1 MFQII
6 CPSCSNKNLF
16 EKAENKPVEC
26 SFCFTTFDNTLK
38 VDEISDG
45 NKEKIEGNQEEKK
58 SILVGMRLIYQ
69 QNSESI
75 MINGNM
81 CVLGRENTGAQL
93 LSAIRI
99 NGKQVI
105 SRKHCSIN
113 LVNGKYYIKDEG
125 SLNGTF
131 YGVSKIDCSKE
142 SQLIENNSIVFLGK
156 EAFLVQFLYEEPKES
171 LISHTVE
178 TPKPS
183 PKPKKYR
190 CKEGCGFES
199 ETYVDICPKC
209 MSSNSMVAI
218 YEN

>member
-6 CPSCSNKNLF
+6 CPSCNNKNLF
-16 EKAENKPVEC
+16 EKVENKPVEC

-38 VDEISDG
+38 VEEIVDG
-45 NKEKIEGNQEEKK
+45 KKEKTEGSTEEKK
-58 SILVGMRLIYQ
+58 GVMIGMRLVYQ

-75 MINGNM
+75 MINGNR
-81 CVLGRENTGAQL
+81 CILGRENTGAQL

-113 LVNGKYYIKDEG
+113 CVDGKYYIKDEG

-142 SQLIENNSIVFLGK
+142 AQVIDNNSIIFLGK
-156 EAFLVQFLYEEPKES
+156 EAFLVQFMYEETKTPLPPQTAEIPK
-171 LISHTVE
+171 E
-178 TPKPS
+178 TPKPQ
-183 PKPKKYR
+183 KYR

-199 ETYVDICPKC
+199 ETYVDICPIC
-209 MSSNSMVAI
+209 MSCNSMVAI